1 MTIEEIIEKV
11 TTALVEEFEIELSEI
26 TPEASLKDTLDLD
39 SLDIVDLVVVIEQIF
54 GMKLTNQ
61 DFIGIVTFQDFCN
74 LLNKKING

>member
-54 GMKLTNQ
+54 GVKLTSQ

>member
-26 TPEASLKDTLDLD
+26 TPEASLKDKLDLD

-54 GMKLTNQ
+54 GVKLTSQ

>member
-54 GMKLTNQ
+54 GVKLTNQ

-74 LLNKKING
+74 HLNKKING

>member
-54 GMKLTNQ
+54 GVTLTNQ
-61 DFIGIVTFQDFCN
+61 DVIGIVTFQDFCN